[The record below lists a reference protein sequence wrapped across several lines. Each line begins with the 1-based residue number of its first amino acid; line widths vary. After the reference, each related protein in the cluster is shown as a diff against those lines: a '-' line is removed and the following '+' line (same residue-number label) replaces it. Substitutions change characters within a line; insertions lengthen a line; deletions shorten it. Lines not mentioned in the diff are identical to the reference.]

1 MPAAGRRLNREVVPR
16 VRVVTDHLVDPFLD
30 RPRPH
35 QLTLEADAHQHVG
48 IDAERTREGM
58 ELVGR
63 EPLRAPLGRLQIAP
77 AHAGCLGHV
86 PWTRARQL
94 ADGAHPG
101 SEVFGLQLV
110 SESCT
115 RRASAPAWR

>member
-1 MPAAGRRLNREVVPR
+1 M
-16 VRVVTDHLVDPFLD
+16 TDHLVDPVLD

-35 QLTLEADAHQHVG
+35 QLTLEADAHQHVR
-48 IDAERTREGM
+48 IDAERTREGV

-110 SESCT
+110 SRVLHEESIGP
-115 RRASAPAWR
+115 RLG